1 MTETLK
7 EQLMAFAARVMAGMT
22 DEESEI
28 HGVLVRY
35 VDQRL
40 DYRHPDDRRLA
51 PEAIAAVEEAIE
63 ADENV
68 AAVVRE
74 QVEAT
79 KLCHEWLVPAVLAS
93 MAEGTIE
100 RGEGESISPRRAEIL
115 RPLES
120 LVADATGCALTLDQM
135 VELDRMLLRY
145 GGLGEPLD
153 DITTRAIDILKRT
166 NPMVGALFVEQEEVD
181 RMCAQPLSPETEA
194 ASARIPKDLPIDEWV
209 KAFLAEVN
217 AQGKSNP

>member
-7 EQLMAFAARVMAGMT
+7 EQLMAFAAREIAGMT

-35 VDQRL
+35 VDQKL

-51 PEAIAAVEEAIE
+51 PEEIAAVEETIE

-68 AAVVRE
+68 AAVGRE

-100 RGEGESISPRRAEIL
+100 GGEGEGISPRRLEIL

-120 LVADATGCALTLDQM
+120 LVADANGCELTLACVCGGEKTDWNRA
-135 VELDRMLLRY
+135 EKSGRY
-145 GGLGEPLD
+145 
-153 DITTRAIDILKRT
+153 
-166 NPMVGALFVEQEEVD
+166 
-181 RMCAQPLSPETEA
+181 ETA
-194 ASARIPKDLPIDEWV
+194 
-209 KAFLAEVN
+209 
-217 AQGKSNP
+217 

>member
-7 EQLMAFAARVMAGMT
+7 EQLMAFAAREMAGVS

-51 PEAIAAVEEAIE
+51 PEAITAVEEAIE

-79 KLCHEWLVPAVLAS
+79 KFCHEWLVPAVLAA

-100 RGEGESISPRRAEIL
+100 RGEGEIISPRRAEIL

-120 LVADATGCALTLDQM
+120 LVADATGCALTLD
-135 VELDRMLLRY
+135 RLR
-145 GGLGEPLD
+145 GHLRQDEIERLGQ
-153 DITTRAIDILKRT
+153 RR
-166 NPMVGALFVEQEEVD
+166 
-181 RMCAQPLSPETEA
+181 
-194 ASARIPKDLPIDEWV
+194 
-209 KAFLAEVN
+209 
-217 AQGKSNP
+217 